1 MRCIISSDNN
11 NDIHPSQTLLLP
23 QTQSKVISSIRGLI
37 KSGNLRNE
45 AKDFPAERYLI
56 LQQIVPMFE
65 IQRNQEIVDQSYH
78 SYTDFDDGQS
88 VRYELKN
95 NQELTSLNGIR
106 FRKCGVIDLNG

>member
-65 IQRNQEIVDQSYH
+65 IQRNQQIVDQY
-78 SYTDFDDGQS
+78 FDCTEPDYRCYDLDYNS
-88 VRYELKN
+88 NLR
-95 NQELTSLNGIR
+95 SLNEIK
-106 FRKCGVIDLNG
+106 FEECDYIDFNGNP